1 MNSTIY
7 EMKNTLEGNNIKTT
21 EAEEWINE
29 VEDRVVKINAIEKN
43 NNKKKKKN
51 ERNEKISKRPL
62 VHYKTYKHLYY
73 RGSRGEERD
82 KGPEKIFEEIID

>member
-1 MNSTIY
+1 MNKWGGRQSG
-7 EMKNTLEGNNIKTT
+7 ENQCHWKEQQQQ
-21 EAEEWINE
+21 
-29 VEDRVVKINAIEKN
+29 
-43 NNKKKKKN
+43 KKKN